1 MAARRSPAG
10 TPRRYLE
17 DALSS
22 TDPIESLEAIAA
34 LRERIDEAEHQAVF
48 NLRHSGASWQE
59 IADATG
65 MKSRQAAQFRYE
77 QSAGL
82 VDKLDTARG
91 RTVRA

>member
-17 DALSS
+17 DALRS
-22 TDPIESLEAIAA
+22 DPIEALDAIAA
-34 LRERIDEAEHQAVF
+34 LRARLDEAEQQAVF

-82 VDKLDTARG
+82 VDKLDAARG